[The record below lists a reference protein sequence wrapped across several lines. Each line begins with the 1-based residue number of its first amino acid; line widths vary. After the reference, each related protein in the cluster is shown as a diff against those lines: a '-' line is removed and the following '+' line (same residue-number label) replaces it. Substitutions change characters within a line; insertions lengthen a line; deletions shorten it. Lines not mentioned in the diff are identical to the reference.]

1 MLLLLLLLLLLLAER
16 RFGTQ
21 LVLTAADGGRLAP
34 AAALTQLGYGDEV
47 RRYNAEGC
55 AADTVVW
62 QDRLGATHV
71 TSPPR
76 AAASSDGSAGGGK
89 GGVFMPAAALAI
101 LEADK
106 GFGKDRAA

>member
-1 MLLLLLLLLLLLAER
+1 M
-16 RFGTQ
+16 
-21 LVLTAADGGRLAP
+21 LTAADGGRLAP

-47 RRYNAEGC
+47 QRYNAEGC

-76 AAASSDGSAGGGK
+76 AASSEGSVGGRK

>member
-1 MLLLLLLLLLLLAER
+1 MFRCA
-16 RFGTQ
+16 Q

-47 RRYNAEGC
+47 QRYNAEGC

-71 TSPPR
+71 SPNSPPR
-76 AAASSDGSAGGGK
+76 GAASSSSEGSA

>member
-1 MLLLLLLLLLLLAER
+1 MLLLLLLLLAER
-16 RFGTQ
+16 CFGTQ

-71 TSPPR
+71 SPNSPPR
-76 AAASSDGSAGGGK
+76 AASSDGSAGGGK